1 MVKKI
6 RHYKELWLK
15 YHLDYYFALII
26 PFIMGTIHLVSCCIN
41 FSWFYFNYMLFC
53 YIMLTIRILLR
64 YLEKKDSKNIFLYA
78 SIFVLIILIPLA
90 VSFITT
96 IRYRENANLILEVF
110 VYLYALV
117 AFINIIVAIK
127 KLCRIKQKPRKYAI
141 FPTFGLIN
149 AMYTLFMMMFTLI
162 ITFSIKI
169 DDTMH
174 NLLLTSQGI
183 IIILVI
189 IIFVIFVII
198 YIMQRIGKLPYE
210 EDRENLE

>member
-1 MVKKI
+1 
-6 RHYKELWLK
+6 
-15 YHLDYYFALII
+15 
-26 PFIMGTIHLVSCCIN
+26 
-41 FSWFYFNYMLFC
+41 
-53 YIMLTIRILLR
+53 MLTIRILLR

-162 ITFSIKI
+162 ITFSNKI

-210 EDRENLE
+210 EDRENVE